1 MSHAVLLS
9 QLPMF
14 QDVPRGDLHKLVSM
28 TQPTQ
33 FDKDALVMKQGEPA
47 NMALLLVEGR
57 LRSYVLAGGTLRPL
71 GSIRPGEII
80 GEEALFDDR
89 TPRSSTV
96 LAVTHS
102 ECLLFNVDLLLSG
115 GDNRAVI
122 AVERHMLRVMSRR
135 IQRTNKNIKQA
146 WQEAHR
152 AQGEGAEGPT
162 LRDRLHGL
170 FRGGK

>member
-9 QLPMF
+9 RLPMF
-14 QDVPRGDLHKLVSM
+14 QDVPRGDLHAFVAL
-28 TQPTQ
+28 TQPIQ

-47 NMALLLVEGR
+47 SMALLLVEGR

-71 GSIRPGEII
+71 GSIRPGELV

-96 LAVTHS
+96 LAVSHS
-102 ECLLFNVDLLLSG
+102 ECLLFNTDLLLKG
-115 GDNRAVI
+115 GDNKAAI
-122 AVERHMLRVMSRR
+122 AIERHMLRVMSRR

-146 WQEAHR
+146 WEEAR
-152 AQGEGAEGPT
+152 QAEAAGAQGPT
-162 LRDRLHGL
+162 LRDRLQGL
-170 FRGGK
+170 FGGRD